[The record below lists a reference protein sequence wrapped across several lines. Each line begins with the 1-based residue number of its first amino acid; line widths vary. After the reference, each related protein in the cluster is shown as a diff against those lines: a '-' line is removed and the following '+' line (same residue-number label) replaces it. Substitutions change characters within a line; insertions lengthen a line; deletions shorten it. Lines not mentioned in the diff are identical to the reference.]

1 MSLLLRGTSEA
12 TIFENPKVQYG
23 KGRNTVT
30 VPHSRRYRDI
40 TAILSLFV
48 VTLLVAGGTSS
59 IAAQTTSSSAAR
71 FDSAFPN
78 AEVIHVVSEASDG
91 TVTET
96 WVDQTTD
103 DVLKKTTD
111 KAGVLR
117 QVKMRHGTTMSTYVV
132 TDRSTGFYERQVLAK
147 DDPYLSEATD
157 HLDGP
162 RRGLAHG
169 GLVNLGETTY
179 KGRPALKIRSSEGST
194 TEIIAYLD
202 PDTLYPLGYVDP
214 SGTEYSITYRTIE
227 TLSRA
232 DVSGSEFHFT
242 IPPTDFRET
251 YQRLTADDIAQ
262 LKTYPLV
269 NLGPTFGDYTLDLV
283 ERYQSQNKGHDAEDR
298 TYSIYR
304 KRDTNGTVTGEIQVN
319 VRKPLTDEE
328 RAGNAK
334 AEQAGAIL
342 AAEPVTINGES
353 ARLRPDK
360 AAGVWLEIERP
371 GSYIYLLAPDRGTA
385 LAAGAALQPA
395 SAAPETK

>member
-1 MSLLLRGTSEA
+1 MHLMLSLLTRHSSIA
-12 TIFENPKVQYG
+12 TILG
-23 KGRNTVT
+23 
-30 VPHSRRYRDI
+30 
-40 TAILSLFV
+40 LFV
-48 VTLLVAGGTSS
+48 ITLLVAGGASS
-59 IAAQTTSSSAAR
+59 IAAQTTSPSAER
-71 FDSAFPN
+71 SDSAFPD

-103 DVLKKTTD
+103 DALKKTTD

-117 QVKMRHGTTMSTYVV
+117 QVKMSHGTTMSTYVV
-132 TDRSTGFYERQVLAK
+132 TDRSTGFYQRQVLAK

-179 KGRPALKIRSSEGST
+179 KGQPALKIRSPKGSMAGT
-194 TEIIAYLD
+194 IAYLD
-202 PDTLYPLGYVDP
+202 PGTLYPLGYVDP
-214 SGTEYSITYRTIE
+214 NGSEYSITYRTIE

-232 DVSGSEFHFT
+232 DVSGSVFQFT
-242 IPPTDFRET
+242 IPPTDFKET
-251 YQRLTADDIAQ
+251 YQRLAADDIAQ
-262 LKTYPLV
+262 LKAYPLV
-269 NLGPTFGDYTLDLV
+269 NLGPAFGDYTLDLV
-283 ERYQSQNKGHDAEDR
+283 ERYQSQNKGHDADDR

-304 KRDTNGTVTGEIQVN
+304 KRDANGTVTGEIQVN

-334 AEQAGAIL
+334 AEQAGAIS

-353 ARLRPDK
+353 ARVRPDK
-360 AAGVWLEIERP
+360 GGGIWLEIERP
-371 GSYIYLLAPDRGTA
+371 DSYIYLLAPDRDTA
-385 LAAGAALQPA
+385 LTAGAALQPA
-395 SAAPETK
+395 SAVSTTQ